1 MCWME
6 IEYFRGIPIV
16 EKKMKDNKARQIRK
30 QFFNRQYFFGPQSPA
45 NKQQQLQ
52 VGKFIFHYSISVFS
66 FHYFIPCI
74 TCILHLYV
82 ITCILFSNKVCSAG
96 GGVYGQRVPPR
107 PSSAIL
113 IEAQKHV
120 KARLEK
126 KWLPMYLVTPEFKQ
140 RHLATRHAGSRKTS
154 AHSPTGNKVKKT
166 ENVIAYCTY
175 CVCRVESS
183 AG

>member
-52 VGKFIFHYSISVFS
+52 VRIGKFILHYSIPVVS
-66 FHYFIPCI
+66 FHHSFILCVDHN
-74 TCILHLYV
+74 LHNL
-82 ITCILFSNKVCSAG
+82 ICLFPNKVCSAG

-126 KWLPMYLVTPEFKQ
+126 KWLPMFLGTPEFKQ
-140 RHLATRHAGSRKTS
+140 RHLAARHGGSRKTS
-154 AHSPTGNKVKKT
+154 AHSPSGNKV
-166 ENVIAYCTY
+166 
-175 CVCRVESS
+175 
-183 AG
+183 